1 MGNIKVKNVFSCFK
15 KNAGN
20 KLTNIK
26 TNLKN
31 RSQKFKENFE
41 EANSQPKSKR
51 KSLLLGFTTVLGIFG
66 VTLLTPV
73 LSAVAKDI
81 PKNAPKPGPSDV
93 CPSPPANQPAIAPS
107 KEIVK
112 GLSGIA
118 ASVCALAVTSG
129 SFVIGVAC
137 GVVVVYGILKVQ
149 GK

>member
-1 MGNIKVKNVFSCFK
+1 MVNIKNVFSYLK

-20 KLTNIK
+20 KLANIK

-31 RSQKFKENFE
+31 QSQKFKENFE
-41 EANSQPKSKR
+41 EAKSQPKSKR
-51 KSLLLGFTTVLGIFG
+51 KSFFLGFTTVLGIFG

-81 PKNAPKPGPSDV
+81 PKNAPKPDPSDV
-93 CPSPPANQPAIAPS
+93 CPSPPGKKPAIAPS

-118 ASVCALAVTSG
+118 ASICALAVTSG
-129 SFVIGVAC
+129 SFVVGIAC
-137 GVVVVYGILKVQ
+137 GVVVTYGILKAQ